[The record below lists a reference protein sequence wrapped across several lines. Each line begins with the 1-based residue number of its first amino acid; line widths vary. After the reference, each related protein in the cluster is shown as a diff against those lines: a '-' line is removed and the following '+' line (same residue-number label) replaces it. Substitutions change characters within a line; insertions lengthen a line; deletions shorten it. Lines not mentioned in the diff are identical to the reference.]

1 MAAPRQVVGRY
12 GTAVLDPDAPAGLD
26 ARVLEVLGGPSP
38 SDTEDLDPERTGVW
52 IDPDDIAP
60 ALESQVV
67 DTGVWTDTGD
77 ASAPSGQEP
86 GGWAQYDTS
95 APPPFASRFPEPEPG
110 SGRRRRRPVPA
121 VEPVPQD
128 ARVQALSMPTEA
140 ITSGASGASAP
151 TGAMTGGR
159 PSGPTRPLVTSVMC
173 AAGHA
178 NPPDAPRC
186 HMCVAPL
193 TGELRRVPRPVLAIL
208 MLSTG
213 ESVGVQ
219 GDLVVGRAPQP
230 QAGGEPGMA
239 LLAVPS
245 PTHLVSRSHLFV
257 TTAGWNVLARDLGSN
272 NGTVL
277 VRPGQPPVLLAT
289 ALPTPLYVGDLLDV
303 GDGVTLRVE
312 PPG

>member
-1 MAAPRQVVGRY
+1 MMSAPRQVVGRY
-12 GTAVLDPDAPAGLD
+12 GTAVLDPDAPADLD
-26 ARVLEVLGGPSP
+26 ARVLELLGGPSP
-38 SDTEDLDPERTGVW
+38 ADTEDLDPERTGVW
-52 IDPDDIAP
+52 IDPDDIA
-60 ALESQVV
+60 ALGRQAV
-67 DTGVWTDTGD
+67 DTGVWVEEAG
-77 ASAPSGQEP
+77 SGEP
-86 GGWAQYDTS
+86 EEVGGWAAHDPS
-95 APPPFASRFPEPEPG
+95 APLPLASRFPEPEPG
-110 SGRRRRRPVPA
+110 SGRRRRRPAPPPEPA
-121 VEPVPQD
+121 PEPTGQD
-128 ARVQALSMPTEA
+128 PRVQALSVPTEA
-140 ITSGASGASAP
+140 IRSAASSESAP
-151 TGAMTGGR
+151 TGALRGER
-159 PSGPTRPLVTSVMC
+159 PPARPLITSVMC
-173 AAGHA
+173 ASGHP

-193 TGELRRVPRPVLAIL
+193 TGELRRVPRPVLAVL
-208 MLSTG
+208 VLSTG
-213 ESVGVQ
+213 ESVGVH
-219 GDLVVGRAPQP
+219 GDVVVGRAPQP

-277 VRPGQPPVLLAT
+277 VRPGQAPVLLAT